1 MMVACSNEELVPNE
15 VANTP
20 QEAAKGIV
28 FEVAPA
34 DLTKGVMDETYHFKW
49 FAESDRVN
57 IYATNVQAY
66 SGNTSGL
73 GVANHLT
80 FKRFDSGQDAWVDDI
95 PTPAVYKATQS
106 ASTGVFTAIN
116 DENWIQFIDSDH
128 EVAVIATYPQTTTVT
143 SVDAEEGT
151 DGWWDL
157 VKKTTKIKNVKISTG
172 VPATQNIKFNEVI
185 APMLSYQVNHI
196 QGAYYESVGER
207 LPLSFTRPFPVVKFS
222 GASNNDS
229 FNADLGKLQKV
240 TLTTNGGRYD
250 NDHSLAAT
258 QIAGDATY
266 ESKDNKTVLL
276 SGTTTNSVKVVLDE
290 TWNSSDNIYM
300 AILPVKR
307 IAVKSD
313 GTDPKQPVVESM
325 EVEYCY
331 ENVTLRRYPQ
341 SSSHWTEPNSIVP
354 METLD
359 IENMYNYIVTKN
371 RNDRKLIVN
380 KGSLRDAFADN
391 DHVVW
396 DDENTSNIT
405 INNVSRRAFR
415 REEITAVEV
424 RSGANPLTADD
435 YKLINSMTNLKS
447 LVVRNNT
454 TTITRNALSNLSK
467 LETLQMDHVNNIEYR
482 HNDGAWNQ
490 PVNSTNL
497 KYVFMPEYDFSTN
510 RTLTATILNASKLT
524 QLNMRGVASMKEVY
538 PKEGM
543 SLKNYT
549 KLEKVF
555 VQDGVILGP
564 EAFYNCSSLNTVDG
578 YVTLGGYGA
587 FQRCV
592 ALPKVRIDETTKI
605 YDYTFDGATSLQ
617 HVYDRNE
624 NSIAPAE
631 IGIAAFRNTKTNI
644 DLTQSVTIKSSAFEG
659 NRSICGV
666 KDNGKGI
673 YALTVNA
680 STIGS
685 NAFKG
690 CTALQ
695 YICFNNLTTVNAG
708 LLEGA
713 GDPNRPGLYEL
724 KFAKKVTFGSNVQNT
739 VFGTTANT
747 KLFVNPSQSY
757 TGNRLN
763 ITTTTGGTSTTFS
776 VAFSTIIEE

>member
-34 DLTKGVMDETYHFKW
+34 NLTKGVMDETYHFKW

-66 SGNTSGL
+66 EDNAKQL
-73 GVANHLT
+73 GVAGNAN
-80 FKRFDSGQDAWVDDI
+80 FKKKWDDVNENWIDGI

-116 DENWIQFIDSDH
+116 DENWIQFIDGDH
-128 EVAVIATYPQTTTVT
+128 AVAVIATYPQSTTVIDVEANT
-143 SVDAEEGT
+143 GRDNRWSP
-151 DGWWDL
+151 WR
-157 VKKTTKIKNVKISTG
+157 TTEIKNVKISTG
-172 VPATQNIKFNEVI
+172 VRATQKIKFNEVI
-185 APMLSYQVNHI
+185 APMLSYQVNHK

-229 FNADLGKLQKV
+229 FNADLGKLQQV
-240 TLTTNGGRYD
+240 SLTTKGGQYD
-250 NDHSLAAT
+250 NNHLLAPT
-258 QIAGDATY
+258 KIAGDATY
-266 ESKDNKTVLL
+266 ESKENKTDLTD
-276 SGTTTNSVKVVLDE
+276 GTTTNSVKVVLGE

-325 EVEYCY
+325 EVEYRY

-371 RNDRKLIVN
+371 TNNRKLIVN
-380 KGSLRDAFADN
+380 KGSLRDAFAN
-391 DHVVW
+391 DDYVVW
-396 DDENTSNIT
+396 DDENTSTVT

-467 LETLQMDHVNNIEYR
+467 LETLQMDHVNNIEYIR
-482 HNDGAWNQ
+482 DNDDWKK
-490 PVNSTNL
+490 PVNSANL
-497 KYVFMPEYDFSTN
+497 KYVYMPEYDFSTN
-510 RTLTATILNASKLT
+510 RTLTATILNASTLT
-524 QLNMRGVASMKEVY
+524 ELNMRGVASMKEVY

-564 EAFYNCSSLNTVDG
+564 EAFYNCSLLNTVDG

-587 FQRCV
+587 FQRC
-592 ALPKVRIDETTKI
+592 AKLPKVRIDETTKI

-617 HVYDRNE
+617 HVYDRNW

-659 NRSICGV
+659 NSSICGV
-666 KDNGKGI
+666 WDNGKGI
-673 YALTVNA
+673 NALTVNA

-713 GDPNRPGLYEL
+713 GEVNHGLYEL

-776 VAFSTIIEE
+776 VSFSTIIEE